1 MNLSPKLSPLNTPAV
16 CKLISLALEE
26 DLASGDVTASSAIPC
41 DLRAS
46 ADLLVKESL
55 VLCGLELIEA
65 IREIG
70 RYSFEI
76 ATRFEDGDMIG
87 VGTVIAT
94 LSGKAR
100 ELLTVERTVLNFLQ
114 RMSGV
119 ASHTAEIVK
128 QASPIIVLDTRKTVP
143 GWRALDKY
151 AVRVGGGKNHRL
163 SLSDMILVKNN
174 HIDLWNGDWEGLFN
188 SIRANKPHY
197 TPIQVEVRSMQELN
211 KAVTFSPNAIM
222 LDNFSDKD
230 LEPALTLLTSQHPN
244 ILIEVSGGITA
255 ERLNNLKRLGVPA
268 ISMGALTNR
277 SHNRDIS
284 LRIEPASN

>member
-1 MNLSPKLSPLNTPAV
+1 MKLSPLNTPAI
-16 CKLISLALEE
+16 CNLISLALEE

-41 DLRAS
+41 DMLAT

-70 RYSFEI
+70 RYSFDI
-76 ATRFEDGDMIG
+76 ASRFKDGDTIG
-87 VGTVIAT
+87 AGTVITT

-128 QASPIIVLDTRKTVP
+128 QAAPIVVLDTRKTIP
-143 GWRALDKY
+143 GWRVLDKY
-151 AVRVGGGKNHRL
+151 AVKVGGGKNHRL

-188 SIRANKPHY
+188 SIRANKPYY
-197 TPIQVEVRSMQELN
+197 TPIQVEVRSIHELN
-211 KAVTFSPNAIM
+211 KALAFSPNAIM
-222 LDNFSDKD
+222 LDNFSNAD
-230 LEPALTLLTSQHPN
+230 LKPALELLMSKHPN

-255 ERLNNLKRLGVPA
+255 ERLDNLKLLGVPA

-284 LRIEPASN
+284 LRIKPVSN